1 MSAYVI
7 ARIEVSDPEQYQSYI
22 KASTAVVPKFGG
34 RFIARGGRKV
44 TLEGPEETRRVVIIE
59 FPTLERAEEF
69 YSSPEYIAARE
80 LRANAA
86 TASLVA
92 VEGA

>member
-7 ARIEVSDPEQYQSYI
+7 ARIEVTDPEQYQNYI
-22 KASTAVVPKFGG
+22 KASTGVVQKFGG
-34 RFIARGGRKV
+34 RFIVRGGRKV
-44 TLEGPEETRRVVIIE
+44 TLEGPEETRRVVVIE

-69 YSSPEYIAARE
+69 YNSPDYVSARE

-86 TASLVA
+86 KASLVA
-92 VEGA
+92 VDGA